1 MEFAGLGG
9 HKGAQRLMLGAAPV
23 LYAWPTLL
31 LEPTSAIIAQWV
43 GFTALWGLDQYVS

>member
-1 MEFAGLGG
+1 
-9 HKGAQRLMLGAAPV
+9 MLGAAPV

-43 GFTALWGLDQYVS
+43 GFTALWGLDQYVSYFPTHSNMLMSRKAV